1 MAIDP
6 MIGKRNWSNVM
17 EEIIKFKN
25 GSTLQRWKTAIKDKA
40 FDSIRALPLLETQA
54 ALFYRTKGEP
64 LNIVIPCRFAHYP
77 FLSLSVLRCA
87 RSRALRNA
95 SMADSVPDALGG
107 NGFDLIV

>member
-40 FDSIRALPLLETQA
+40 FDSIRALPLLKTQA

-64 LNIVIPCRFAHYP
+64 LNIVIPCGLRIIP
-77 FLSLSVLRCA
+77 FCLCPSCVVRVRGLCATHRWPIPCRTHSAATVL
-87 RSRALRNA
+87 L
-95 SMADSVPDALGG
+95 
-107 NGFDLIV
+107 